1 MPGLQEI
8 ADLGWE
14 SLLPWAAALHA
25 VALPAAVAIAVARF
39 RATVP
44 PPVRWVPVAGALG
57 SASVLLLAASVRLA
71 SPRAAST
78 LVAIFGPL
86 LGGVV
91 ALLCAAF
98 LFSLVERQ
106 WATGLTAVALAL
118 ALAADT
124 VPLSF
129 MTTPGGWPAS
139 RALPDALLNPSLVPL
154 LLGRLG
160 AVAALCGASLL
171 LHATRGGDGQ
181 RPRAATAGGLLAVGG
196 AALGALAA
204 WAWLRAVGPRPVEAL
219 LGSSHLVTAAAAV
232 TTWAAPAFAAAAILV
247 AVLSVT
253 RARVLRRA
261 ALPALV
267 LLAVTSAGSVEVA
280 RVALSGAWV
289 LGAPGQ
295 GWLLA
300 NGLTGEEAEGAAR
313 AGLAAALPALGA
325 AGPKGSE
332 ERGGRISQAACAP
345 CHSPRGLGR
354 RLDGWPRA
362 AIAAA
367 VTRLDRL
374 SPACP
379 PFPGDA
385 ADARDLALHLAQL
398 DGHAAGAPA
407 APPDPTRVA
416 AGRRLFAETCSGCHR
431 EIRLERRVAGWNE
444 PLALRVVGRL
454 DRMNAAMPRFEL
466 GDEAQRALAAYLVTL
481 GR

>member
-1 MPGLQEI
+1 MPGLLEI
-8 ADLGWE
+8 VAVGWG

-44 PPVRWVPVAGALG
+44 PPVRWVPIAGALG
-57 SASVLLLAASVRLA
+57 TASVLLLAASVRLA
-71 SPRAAST
+71 SPRAASA
-78 LVAIFGPL
+78 LVALFGPL
-86 LGGVV
+86 LGGVF

-98 LFSLVERQ
+98 LSSLVERQ

-118 ALAADT
+118 ALGADT

-129 MTTPGGWPAS
+129 MTTPGAWPAS
-139 RALPDALLNPSLVPL
+139 RAVPDALLNPSLLPL

-160 AVAALCGASLL
+160 AVAALCGTTLL
-171 LHATRGGDGQ
+171 VHATRGGDGQ

-196 AALGALAA
+196 ATLGGLAA

-219 LGSSHLVTAAAAV
+219 MGPSLLATAAARVSTWTVPAFAAVAILVAFVSVTRSRVVRRGAASLLVILAVTAAAA
-232 TTWAAPAFAAAAILV
+232 
-247 AVLSVT
+247 S
-253 RARVLRRA
+253 
-261 ALPALV
+261 
-267 LLAVTSAGSVEVA
+267 EVA
-280 RVALSGAWV
+280 RVGLSGAWV

-300 NGLTGEEAEGAAR
+300 NGLTADEAETAAR
-313 AGLAAALPALGA
+313 AGLGAALPAFGA
-325 AGPKGSE
+325 ADAKGSE
-332 ERGGRISQAACAP
+332 ERGARISQVACAP
-345 CHSPRGLGR
+345 CHSAPGLGR

-362 AIAAA
+362 AIAAV

-379 PFPGDA
+379 RFPGNA

-398 DGHAAGAPA
+398 DGRPAGPPA

-454 DRMNAAMPRFEL
+454 DRMNPAMPRFEL
-466 GDEAQRALAAYLVTL
+466 GEADRQALAAYLVTL

>member
-1 MPGLQEI
+1 
-8 ADLGWE
+8 
-14 SLLPWAAALHA
+14 WAAALHA

-44 PPVRWVPVAGALG
+44 PPVRWVPIAGALG
-57 SASVLLLAASVRLA
+57 TASVLLLAASVRLA

-78 LVAIFGPL
+78 LVALFGPL
-86 LGGVV
+86 LGGVF

-118 ALAADT
+118 ALVADT

-129 MTTPGGWPAS
+129 MTTPGAWPAS
-139 RALPDALLNPSLVPL
+139 RALPDALLNPSLLPL

-160 AVAALCGASLL
+160 AVAALCGTSLL

-181 RPRAATAGGLLAVGG
+181 RPRAATAGGLLALGG
-196 AALGALAA
+196 AALGGLAA

-219 LGSSHLVTAAAAV
+219 MGPSFLTTAAATV
-232 TTWAAPAFAAAAILV
+232 STWGVPAFAAAAILAAFISLTRSRV
-247 AVLSVT
+247 VRRGALS
-253 RARVLRRA
+253 L
-261 ALPALV
+261 LV
-267 LLAVTSAGSVEVA
+267 VLAVTAAGAAEVA
-280 RVALSGAWV
+280 RVGLSGAWV

-300 NGLTGEEAEGAAR
+300 NGLTADEAEAAVRSGLGAV
-313 AGLAAALPALGA
+313 LPALGA
-325 AGPKGSE
+325 GGAKGSP
-332 ERGGRISQAACAP
+332 ERGGRILQAACAP
-345 CHSPRGLGR
+345 CHSTRGLSR

-367 VTRLDRL
+367 VARLDRL
-374 SPACP
+374 SPASP
-379 PFPGDA
+379 AFPGNA
-385 ADARDLALHLAQL
+385 ADVRDLALHLALL
-398 DGHAAGAPA
+398 DGSAEGAPV

-416 AGRRLFAETCSGCHR
+416 SGRRLFAETCAGCHR

-444 PLALRVVGRL
+444 PLAQRVVSQL
-454 DRMNAAMPRFEL
+454 NRMNPAMPRFDL
-466 GDEAQRALAAYLVTL
+466 GEADRQALAAYLVTL